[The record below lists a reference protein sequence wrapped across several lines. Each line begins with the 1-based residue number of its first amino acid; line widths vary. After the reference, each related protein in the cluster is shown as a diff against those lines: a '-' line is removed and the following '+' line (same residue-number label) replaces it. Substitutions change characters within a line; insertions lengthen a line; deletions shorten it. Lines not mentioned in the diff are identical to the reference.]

1 MTGHDIVAIGA
12 SAGGFEALQRVVG
25 GLPEDLPAAV
35 FVVAHLGRGSTG
47 MLPTHPRPCGAVG
60 SCASRGRRA
69 RGARADLRS
78 LPEPP
83 SPPRR
88 RNDTPES
95 RAP

>member
-47 MLPTHPRPCGAVG
+47 MLPTILDRAGPLEAAHPEDG
-60 SCASRGRRA
+60 SPWSTG
-69 RGARADLRS
+69 GS
-78 LPEPP
+78 
-83 SPPRR
+83 
-88 RNDTPES
+88 T
-95 RAP
+95 